1 MNSLIRTFLPAV
13 PLAALTVLAAG
24 CHSAPTAAPSAVTS
38 AVTSAMPS
46 PSASATVSQ
55 ALAAPSRSVSGPAQ
69 AAPSSAVA
77 VASTAV
83 TSPGVTS
90 PAAAPAATVYLAEGA
105 TTTGKM
111 LHAPACPAGCELS
124 GDGTA
129 SLWNMTW
136 SAWNAS
142 EAVGTGTE
150 KLDDCMP
157 NCAAGTLHAVPV
169 RVVLSGPVKAC
180 AGGKGTWIWTR
191 ASFTWP
197 SGLPAVFA
205 GGNAPSNPFIYYGI
219 TAGDGTA
226 C

>member
-1 MNSLIRTFLPAV
+1 MNSLIRTLLPAV
-13 PLAALTVLAAG
+13 PLAALTVFAAG
-24 CHSAPTAAPSAVTS
+24 CHSAPAAASGAAATSAAPSA
-38 AVTSAMPS
+38 
-46 PSASATVSQ
+46 SASATVSQ
-55 ALAAPSRSVSGPAQ
+55 APAGPSRAASGPAQ

-77 VASTAV
+77 VTSTAV
-83 TSPGVTS
+83 TSTGVTS
-90 PAAAPAATVYLAEGA
+90 PAAAPAPTVYLAEGA

-129 SLWNMTW
+129 SLWTMTW
-136 SAWNAS
+136 LTWNAS

-150 KLDDCMP
+150 KLDDCLP

-169 RVVLSGPVKAC
+169 RVVLSDPVTAC
-180 AGGKGTWIWTR
+180 AGGKETRIWTR

-205 GGNAPSNPFIYYGI
+205 GGNAPSNPFIEYGI
-219 TAGDGTA
+219 TAGNGTG